1 MIEIFLKNI
10 CILYYNFMEI
20 IDYCLKLILDI
31 ITKLDCDTRTNIYIG
46 VTGILV
52 AVVIFVAEIISNKN
66 IEIYKNLMLEK
77 TRIIKNVRNMII
89 TMAIIWL
96 GEIVKLRDSEIIYIF
111 EQILIDVVI
120 FISMFQ
126 TFKTFLEVIKLNT
139 NKEYFDNQLK
149 IYLYSKIENNVNVR
163 EKQQR
168 IIEEKN
174 QEFLKFIKN
183 SKIFKFEPYSFVLD
197 DGYETLNS
205 NQYGYIEAY
214 DYYILNKIEENL
226 KVQIK
231 NIENDDNSAESIS
244 NKNPEIYICKKIGDK
259 CGNGFPIA
267 YYKNV
272 KDELIN
278 MINKSV
284 MIDNKNYID
293 CDSEISKIIGDIFA
307 IAFQN
312 PLNIDDEN
320 ILFNLYEFICKNKYE
335 SIITTFLDKIYQIY
349 IGINNIKEN
358 ESFCKF
364 LNKLMMSSFNNDRY
378 EDFNRIGKYITW
390 LYINRME
397 IEGSDLKYIAYKY
410 ANNIFIFNNY
420 SIKRNG
426 DYKYYDIIMS
436 NLLLIIKEYLRRKNI

>member
-96 GEIVKLRDSEIIYIF
+96 GEIVKLRDSEIIYMF

-410 ANNIFIFNNY
+410 ANNIFIFNCT
-420 SIKRNG
+420 RV
-426 DYKYYDIIMS
+426 
-436 NLLLIIKEYLRRKNI
+436 